1 MATLFLS
8 QTIRTE
14 EDKMFSD
21 ILNTVDNSRSKSKQL
36 FSSQSVLDK
45 YKEVSEVISS
55 VEINKQDIRR
65 KNMKAIMQES
75 FFRGASWMGQNFIA

>member
-21 ILNTVDNSRSKSKQL
+21 ILNTVDNSRTESKKL
-36 FSSQSVLDK
+36 LSSLSVLDK
-45 YKEVSEVISS
+45 YKQVSEVISS
-55 VEINKQDIRR
+55 VEVNKKATKKMTMQSI
-65 KNMKAIMQES
+65 MKQS
-75 FFRGASWMGQNFIA
+75 FLQGASWMGQNFIA